1 MISIMVLEGN
11 RHHSAKAPF
20 SHVNAI
26 LCILIALAL
35 AGLAIFFFVVLP
47 QRQTTDSTAA
57 DDNSTYDAPYEELEL
72 ATIELY
78 KQVESNYKKGDYS
91 VTEPLLEAA
100 MAKYPQSGDKIKVA
114 SGAESILI
122 RKEDWVQLV
131 KYYERMTAI
140 CPSTEFCDNED
151 IDYFAEH
158 LAEARAY
165 E

>member
-1 MISIMVLEGN
+1 MVLEGN
-11 RHHSAKAPF
+11 SRSSKKPF

-47 QRQTTDSTAA
+47 QREAA
-57 DDNSTYDAPYEELEL
+57 RIAKESADAEPIVFADRTELEL
-72 ATIELY
+72 ASIELY

-100 MAKYPQSGDKIKVA
+100 MAKYPQNDDKIKVA

-122 RKEDWVQLV
+122 RKEDWAQLV
-131 KYYERMTAI
+131 KYYERMSSL
-140 CPSTEFCDNED
+140 CSSVDFCDSED